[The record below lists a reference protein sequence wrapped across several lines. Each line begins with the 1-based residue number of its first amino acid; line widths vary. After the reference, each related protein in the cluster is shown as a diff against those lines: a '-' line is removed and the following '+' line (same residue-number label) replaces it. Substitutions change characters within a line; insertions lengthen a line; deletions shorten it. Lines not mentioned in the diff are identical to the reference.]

1 MIVTMRAKLLFILAF
16 ALISGGVTVA
26 RAEPTDGDLKRMRAE
41 KRVALVIGNGAYAD
55 FDALPNPPNDAR
67 GVAKALESAGFSVTL
82 RIDANR
88 ADMLAAVDAFGRDLA
103 TSNVGLFYFAGHAA
117 QVDWRNFIV
126 PVAATLSVNAR
137 AADRL
142 ANQVAEQAIE
152 LGTVLA
158 LMAKA
163 NNRLNIVIIDA
174 CRNNP
179 FTAQAIEVGRSLSR
193 SSDKVPFRVGAGLAQ
208 TFAPPRTFLAYAT
221 APGEVASDGAGRNS
235 PYSGALIEALG
246 VPDLKLED
254 VFKRVRSSVATATAN
269 SQIPWDNSSVFDDF
283 YFRVPAAAIAANARR
298 ERGAVNTTFVSP

>member
-1 MIVTMRAKLLFILAF
+1 MRGKFLFILAF
-16 ALISGGVTVA
+16 LLLSSAVPCA
-26 RAEPTDGDLKRMRAE
+26 RAEPTDADLKRMRAE
-41 KRVALVIGNGAYAD
+41 TRVALVIGNGAYAD

-67 GVAKALESAGFSVTL
+67 GVARALESAGFRVTL
-82 RIDANR
+82 RVDANR
-88 ADMLAAVDAFGRDLA
+88 ADMLAAIETFGRDLA
-103 TSNVGLFYFAGHAA
+103 AANVGLFYFAGHAA

-126 PVAATLSVNAR
+126 PVAATLSVNAK

-142 ANQVAEQAIE
+142 ANQVAQQAVE
-152 LGTVLA
+152 LGTVLD

-179 FTAQAIEVGRSLSR
+179 FTSQAIEVGRSLAR
-193 SSDKVPFRVGAGLAQ
+193 SSDKLPFRVSAGLAQ

-221 APGEVASDGAGRNS
+221 APGEVASDGVGRNS

-254 VFKRVRSSVATATAN
+254 VFKRVRSSVATTTSN

-283 YFRVPAAAIAANARR
+283 YFRVPSAALAADARKAKS
-298 ERGAVNTTFVSP
+298 GVNTTFVSP

>member
-1 MIVTMRAKLLFILAF
+1 MRGKSLFILVF
-16 ALISGGVTVA
+16 LLLSGVASVA
-26 RAEPTDGDLKRMRAE
+26 RSEPTDADLKRMRSE
-41 KRVALVIGNGAYAD
+41 KRVALVIGNGAYAS

-67 GVAKALESAGFSVTL
+67 GVAKALEAAGFRVTL
-82 RIDANR
+82 RVDANR
-88 ADMLAAVDAFGRDLA
+88 AAMLAAIEAFGRDLA
-103 TSNVGLFYFAGHAA
+103 TSNVGLFYYAGHAA

-126 PVAATLSVNAR
+126 PVAATLSVNAK

-142 ANQVAEQAIE
+142 ANQVAQQAIE
-152 LGTVLA
+152 LGTVLD
-158 LMAKA
+158 LMGKA
-163 NNRLNIVIIDA
+163 NNRLNIVIVDA

-254 VFKRVRSSVATATAN
+254 VFKRVRSSVASATSNA
-269 SQIPWDNSSVFDDF
+269 QIPWDNSSVFDDF
-283 YFRVPAAAIAANARR
+283 YFRVPAAAMAPTARK
-298 ERGAVNTTFVSP
+298 EKSSVNTTFVSP